1 MKKSPSLL
9 QLASLLLLLGL
20 LSPLTYS
27 EGLFDRSPFN
37 NNALSSIEDS
47 EFLPVEEA
55 FQVQG
60 YIEDGTAYLTFK
72 VTPEHYLYKGRF
84 RFRIEDAGITSSNPV
99 IPSGKIKFDPFQQKD
114 VEVFEHDVTVKL
126 PLNQQT
132 DLLSLAATFQGCA
145 EKGLCYPPHTIN
157 LALTPQRPAGSTPTT
172 TSSQPLNT
180 ATTSTQAVSS
190 KTVIPATTS
199 PISSNTTLE
208 ATYTELLSSGNWL
221 WIILMFVIAGLGLS
235 FTPCVFP
242 MMPIL
247 SSIIVGEH
255 QRGQLSQR
263 QSITLSLCFVLGMAI
278 TYTIVGSLMGLL
290 GADYNLQAQ
299 FQSPWLLIP
308 FAILFVLLAFAMF
321 GFYELQLPQFLRDRI
336 DRVMSKQ
343 QGGSYLSAGV
353 MGIFSSLLVSPCVSA
368 PLIGILLFISQTG
381 DATLGAVSLFSL
393 SIGMGIP
400 LLLIGAGG
408 AKLLPK
414 AGNWMNAVKS
424 VFGVLLLG
432 VAIWLLERLIP
443 GPLTLMLWAALLICS
458 AIYLGA
464 LNFTPKTQWRAFF
477 QGLGIILLIY
487 GSTLIIGA
495 AQGNHDPLRPLA
507 TASGPIRSQ
516 RADFTTVTT
525 TQQLTSVI
533 AQASVQ
539 KKPVLVDIYAD
550 WCISCKVIE
559 RDVLTK
565 PEVNTLLSQF
575 MLVKADI
582 TDNTPDHSS
591 LLKEYG
597 LFGPP
602 ALLFFDQQG
611 NELSSLRLQGDI
623 TAQSLKDRLTS
634 VLN

>member
-1 MKKSPSLL
+1 MKKSPPLL

-20 LSPLTYS
+20 LSPLTHS
-27 EGLFDRSPFN
+27 EGLFDRSPFSN
-37 NNALSSIEDS
+37 SFNTTENS

-55 FQVQG
+55 FQIQG
-60 YIEDGTAYLTFK
+60 YVDGETAYITFR

-84 RFRIEDAGITSSNPV
+84 RFAIQDEGINYTAP
-99 IPSGKIKFDPFQQKD
+99 IMPTGKVKFDPFQQKE
-114 VEVFEHDVTVKL
+114 VEVFEHDVTIKL

-145 EKGLCYPPHTIN
+145 QKGLCYPPHTEN
-157 LALTPQRPAGSTPTT
+157 LALTPQPPTGNA
-172 TSSQPLNT
+172 SP
-180 ATTSTQAVSS
+180 TTSTDQPQINTASS
-190 KTVIPATTS
+190 QTIPNTRIIPASTA
-199 PISSNTTLE
+199 PVAASSSLE
-208 ATYTELLSSGNWL
+208 AEYTELLSSGNWF
-221 WIILMFVIAGLGLS
+221 WIILMFAVAGLGLS

-263 QSITLSLCFVLGMAI
+263 QSICLSFCFVLGMAI
-278 TYTIVGSLMGLL
+278 TYTIVGSLMGSL

-308 FAILFVLLAFAMF
+308 FALLFVFLALAMF
-321 GFYELQLPQFLRDRI
+321 GFYELQLPQVVRDRL

-343 QGGSYLSAGV
+343 QGGSYLSAGF
-353 MGIFSSLLVSPCVSA
+353 MGVFSSLLVSPCVSA

-381 DATLGAVSLFSL
+381 DATLGAISLFSL
-393 SIGMGIP
+393 SVGMGIP

-414 AGNWMNAVKS
+414 AGNWMNAVKA

-464 LNFTPKTQWRAFF
+464 LNFSLKTRLSALC
-477 QGLGIILLIY
+477 QGVGIILLIY

-507 TASGPIRSQ
+507 TTSEKLATQ
-516 RADFTTVTT
+516 RTNFTTVTS
-525 TQQLTSVI
+525 TQQLTQAI
-533 AQASVQ
+533 TQASTQ
-539 KKPVLVDIYAD
+539 KKPILVDIYAD

-565 PEVNTLLSQF
+565 PEVNALLSQF

-582 TDNTPDHSS
+582 TDNTTDHSS
-591 LLKEYG
+591 LLKQYG

-611 NELSSLRLQGDI
+611 NELSTLRLQGDI
-623 TAQSLKDRLTS
+623 TAQSLKDRLS
-634 VLN
+634 SMLN